1 LGQSGGGAIS
11 SGPST
16 FSYIYAH
23 DLGRCVMYLDTSGAA
38 NPTTAEYFYTGP
50 YEATGPEHSELIT
63 LHHTAEVI
71 FRWSIVTHIEGTGG
85 WIPHSSATG
94 ASAKIYG
101 NVIIDDTNHPAWG
114 NGENG
119 VIAADS
125 AATGTHDFLVYNN
138 TFIRCQSGGVDP
150 QSIYGLN
157 IGAWP
162 SSEVRNNYY
171 YITQD
176 NPDATP
182 LTQTHNHY
190 QNSGATH
197 GTNATS
203 GSGNPFVSYTTY
215 NFHLTANTTAGFTL
229 GSPYNVD
236 MFGTTRGCN
245 GTWTRGAIQ
254 DTTGC

>member
-1 LGQSGGGAIS
+1 
-11 SGPST
+11 
-16 FSYIYAH
+16 
-23 DLGRCVMYLDTSGAA
+23 MYLDTSGSA
-38 NPTTAEYFYTGP
+38 NPTTAEYFYTGL
-50 YEATGPEHSELIT
+50 YEATTPEHSELVT
-63 LHHTAEVI
+63 LHHTAALT

-94 ASAKIYG
+94 ASAEIYG
-101 NVIIDDTNHPAWG
+101 NVIVDDTNNPAWG
-114 NGENG
+114 TGENG

-125 AATGTHDFLVYNN
+125 AATGTHDVHVYNN
-138 TFIRCQSGGVDP
+138 TFIRCQGLPDP
-150 QSIYGLN
+150 QSIFGLN
-157 IGAWP
+157 IGSWP
-162 SSEVRNNYY
+162 NSDVRNNYY

-203 GSGNPFVSYTTY
+203 GSGNPFVDYPNY
-215 NFHLTANTTAGFTL
+215 NFKLLANTATGFAL
-229 GSPYNVD
+229 SAPYNVD
-236 MFGTTRGCN
+236 MFGTVRGCN
-245 GTWTRGAIQ
+245 GVVTRGAIQ